1 MITDTFWGPVG
12 REVYERTYRREMSNG
27 ALETWPDTAA
37 RVAAGNAELV
47 KGTTATETARL
58 FNLINDMDMLPAGRH
73 LWVSGVPGR
82 QFLFNCHRAGWTPR
96 LEDHVCFVF
105 DELMKGG
112 GIGANY
118 SEEYVDKVA
127 VVETDVAGRFWIDCD
142 SAHPD
147 VDEVN
152 PDHGLPEC
160 YEADRFVVQD
170 SREGWVEALR
180 YLSRMGRH
188 SLKVVFDVSKVRRRG
203 SEIKGF
209 GGTASGPG
217 PLADMLRS
225 VAGVMSQAAGR
236 KLNALELMQ
245 IDHEISRCVIAG
257 NVRRSARMS
266 VMHWRS
272 PDIFDFIKCKA
283 DHANHWTTNISVEI
297 DDRFLEDIANGE
309 GHADAVLDAVID
321 GMLLNGEPGLYNSSL
336 ASEGELRD
344 VRSTNPC
351 GEIALEEWENC
362 NLGHLNMR
370 AHIDSFDDLAV
381 AAVLMTRFLIRATYG
396 DIGDE
401 KQAEVVAR
409 NRRIGVGLF
418 GFQEWCI
425 ARHGVRWSEAWR
437 SDAIRDELER
447 LHAIVQGA
455 AHGYAFE
462 LRIPAPIKTTTVA
475 PTGSIAKM
483 PGTSEGVHPIYAKWF
498 VRRVRYAA
506 DDPALVEL
514 EERGLF
520 IEDCIYSTNTKVV
533 SFICRDPI
541 FDHLP
546 AERHHLVE
554 SVEEIAL
561 EDALRVQAMVQECW
575 ADNAISFTVNVPVG
589 EVSHERLRDAL
600 VANLGELKGTTIM
613 VDGTRPQAPYERITE
628 VQYDSTLVHDVG
640 QAFDDCANGACPIR

>member
-1 MITDTFWGPVG
+1 MTEVAWGPVG
-12 REVYERTYRREMSNG
+12 REVFERTYRRTMADG
-27 ALETWPDTAA
+27 APEEWYDTAA
-37 RVAAGNAELV
+37 RVAAGNTELV
-47 KGTTATETARL
+47 EGTSARETARL
-58 FNLINDMDMLPAGRH
+58 YELIRDMDMLPAGRH

-82 QFLFNCHRAGWTPR
+82 QFLFNCHRAGWTPN
-96 LEDHVCFVF
+96 LADHVCFVF

-118 SEEYVDKVA
+118 SNEYVERVKPVLHGI
-127 VVETDVAGRFWIDCD
+127 EGRMWIHCD
-142 SAHPD
+142 ERHPD
-147 VDEVN
+147 FGEVV
-152 PDHGLPEC
+152 PDVTLPE
-160 YEADRFVVQD
+160 YYAADRFIVQD

-180 YLSRMGRH
+180 YLARMTQH
-188 SLKVVFDVSKVRRRG
+188 KLKVVFDVSKVRRRG

-225 VAGVMSQAAGR
+225 VAEVITQAEGR
-236 KLNALELMQ
+236 RLSALELMQ

-266 VMHWRS
+266 IMHWRS
-272 PDIFDFIKCKA
+272 PDIFEFINCKA

-297 DDRFLEDIANGE
+297 DDHFLEDIANGE
-309 GHADAVLDAVID
+309 GHAEAVLDAVLD
-321 GMLLNGEPGLYNSSL
+321 GMLLNGEPGFYNSSL
-336 ASEGELRD
+336 ASEGELQD

-370 AHIDSFDDLAV
+370 AHVDSFDDLAV

-396 DIGDE
+396 DIGDP

-425 ARHGVRWSEAWR
+425 ARHGVAWSQAWQSEAVR
-437 SDAIRDELER
+437 EELER
-447 LHAIVQGA
+447 LRDIVRGA
-455 AHGYAFE
+455 AAGYAFE

-520 IEDCIYSTNTKVV
+520 IEDCIYSDNTKVV

-541 FDHLP
+541 FDHIDPSL
-546 AERHHLVE
+546 HHLVE
-554 SVEEIAL
+554 SVDEIEL

-575 ADNAISFTVNVPVG
+575 ADNAVSFTVNVREG
-589 EVSHERLRDAL
+589 DVSHERLRAAL

-628 VQYDSTLVHDVG
+628 DQYDSTLVHDVG
-640 QAFDDCANGACPIR
+640 QALDDCATGACPIR